1 MQKICGLALLL
12 APLMALCMGGK
23 IMAETLKQAVFAG
36 GCFWCMQGEFH
47 GLKGVQDTVVGYSG
61 GTVANPT
68 YSQVSSGTTGHREA
82 LQVVYNPAVVSY
94 PQLLEVF
101 WRNVDP
107 LDATGQFCDQGPQY
121 KSAIFVDDEA
131 ERTAA
136 EASKAALAKQLGQ
149 PVATEILPA
158 HPFWPAE
165 AYHQHYS
172 AKNPFQYRVYRTG
185 CGRDGRLRELEKMR
199 TR

>member
-23 IMAETLKQAVFAG
+23 IMAENLKQAVFAG

-121 KSAIFVDDEA
+121 KSAIFVDDAA

-149 PVATEILPA
+149 PVETEILPA
-158 HPFWPAE
+158 KELRAMGLKYVAKMNGMK
-165 AYHQHYS
+165 AY
-172 AKNPFQYRVYRTG
+172 PR
-185 CGRDGRLRELEKMR
+185 
-199 TR
+199 